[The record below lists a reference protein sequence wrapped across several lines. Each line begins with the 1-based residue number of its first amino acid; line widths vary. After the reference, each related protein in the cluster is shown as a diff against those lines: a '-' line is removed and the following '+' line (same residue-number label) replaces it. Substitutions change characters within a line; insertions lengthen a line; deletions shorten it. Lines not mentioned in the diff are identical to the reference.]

1 MIEQTK
7 RIQPFSASD
16 GEFVILVEF
25 AIQAARI
32 LDPAFK
38 PVDYWSERVTDN
50 LSDEHNIVSFHY
62 GEEPRSVKILYRQA
76 CEPNSRSHREDDVIV
91 TCQGL
96 PDSLRVQLR
105 MARLNT
111 DSRFIEIEVAG
122 PEKPVSLILE
132 GFEKRFITDHIPE
145 EKEIEY
151 TLRSARAAAQIHAW
165 RTVELNA
172 KKVLDS
178 EPHNSDATMF
188 LGIVKAAQGYEP
200 EGESLLLASL
210 IFNPSNFDAYYNL
223 GRIVLDQGRCIL
235 ASEAFKKGLTIEPTY
250 HPLHYQLG
258 RALERLG
265 DLKGALEA
273 YQGALK
279 HSPAPEHILGYLGE
293 DFSVATMESIAR
305 VNEAIQTHQTN
316 TEEQCSE

>member
-7 RIQPFSASD
+7 RIQPFSSSD
-16 GEFVILVEF
+16 GEYVILVKF
-25 AIQAARI
+25 AIQAAQL
-32 LDPAFK
+32 LDSTFK
-38 PVDYWSERVTDN
+38 PPNLWSERVTEGVPG
-50 LSDEHNIVSFHY
+50 EHDIVSFYY
-62 GEEPRSVKILYRQA
+62 GKEPTIVRILYRKGY
-76 CEPNSRSHREDDVIV
+76 EPNTPSHVEDDVIV

-96 PDSLRVQLR
+96 PEGMKVELRV
-105 MARLNT
+105 ARFNT
-111 DSRFIEIEVAG
+111 NPRFIEIHVAG
-122 PEKPVSLILE
+122 PNKPTTIILE
-132 GFEKRFITDHIPE
+132 GFEKRFNIDYIPE
-145 EKEIEY
+145 EREIEY
-151 TLRSARAAAQIHAW
+151 TLQNARAASQIHAW
-165 RTVELNA
+165 RAVELNA

-178 EPHNSDATMF
+178 EPHNSEATMF

-210 IFNPSNFDAYYNL
+210 ILNPSNFDAYYNL

-235 ASEAFKKGLTIEPTY
+235 ASEAFKKGLAIEPTY

-279 HSPAPEHILGYLGE
+279 HSPATEQILGYLGE
-293 DFSVATMESIAR
+293 DFSEATKESIAR
-305 VNEAIQTHQTN
+305 INEAIQMQQAN